1 MMKRIAILIT
11 IILATAFVTSTAW
24 WFHLR
29 SVINSLTLVSIRS
42 DIRSDL
48 DILKK
53 LDANETKSLRDD
65 TEQQLALSTV
75 LLFSVLNTANAEET
89 KECHKTINVL
99 KQYKFGSTNDF
110 TIAAIN
116 LLKSRSSPVSQ

>member
-53 LDANETKSLRDD
+53 LDANETKSLRD
-65 TEQQLALSTV
+65 V
-75 LLFSVLNTANAEET
+75 N
-89 KECHKTINVL
+89 
-99 KQYKFGSTNDF
+99 GG
-110 TIAAIN
+110 
-116 LLKSRSSPVSQ
+116 